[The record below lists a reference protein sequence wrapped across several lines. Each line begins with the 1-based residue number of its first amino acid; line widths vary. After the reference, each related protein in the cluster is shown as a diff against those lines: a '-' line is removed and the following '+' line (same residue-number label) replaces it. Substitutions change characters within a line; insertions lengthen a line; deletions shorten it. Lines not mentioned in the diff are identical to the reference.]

1 MLTNKAK
8 NTIVLL
14 GVGHTNA
21 HIVKMWKM
29 QPIPDAQLI
38 CVSNFPVAT
47 YSGMLPGVLSEQYQP
62 EDMEIDLVRLCASAS
77 VRLIIG
83 DVTSIDHEQQ
93 KITFRN
99 RPALSWDFLSIGI
112 GSRPSMEGVD
122 VSGNSLVAAKP
133 MQSLLQRLE
142 QRIEE
147 VAHRNKSGSKDED
160 LAPVR
165 VAVVGG
171 GIGSIEI
178 AFCLQR
184 RSKVSKDDQA
194 DFQISLVTGRTGVGS
209 GLLPKTK
216 EKVCDLFSEKGISVS
231 AGQRVSKVTET
242 HLILENGDEIESDVV
257 IWATDATPPELLS
270 QVDVEKDAKGF
281 LLTKPT
287 LQSVSNDRIFAVGD
301 TGTMAASP
309 TDKAGVFAVRQGP
322 VLWENLKRSVKQTA
336 LKEYVPQSGYLKL
349 INTADGKSIAEYLGR
364 TFYGS
369 WCWFLK
375 DRIDTKFMAMYTA
388 YTPPMMKMPDPEDTE
403 TAMRCLGCG
412 GKIGSQILSSVL
424 KELDIPEHPSVVI
437 GLSNPDDAAVV
448 RTVNDQVTVT
458 TDFFASPFDD
468 PYLVGRIALLNSASD
483 CFVMGAQPTGVLAM
497 VQLPL
502 VHSRTQLQIMREL
515 MSGSVEEIN
524 RMGGAI
530 VGGHSIEGP
539 RLTIGFTVLGDQ
551 VVDTRTKGMLNEGDQ
566 LILTKPLGSG
576 VLLAA
581 LMQAR
586 LPGTSYQGLVKTMLA
601 SNQIA
606 LELMVQHGVS
616 GVTDVT
622 GFGLAGH
629 LQEMLAAS
637 GLSAKLNMDDVPVMP
652 GCQAL
657 IESGIEST
665 LVDDNRLIAEKVNLE
680 GATWQKKIS
689 AVMFDPQTSGGIL
702 CGVKPSEVDSVL
714 GFLTDEGFEQSAVI
728 GEVVKKSGELPTI
741 ELVDSH

>member
-38 CVSNFPVAT
+38 CVTNFPVAT
-47 YSGMLPGVLSEQYQP
+47 YSGMLPGVLSGQYP
-62 EDMEIDLVRLCASAS
+62 LDDMEIDLVRLCASVG

-83 DVTSIDHEQQ
+83 DVSSVDTKQQ
-93 KITFRN
+93 KIKFHD
-99 RPALSWDFLSIGI
+99 RPDLDWDFLSIGI
-112 GSRPSMEGVD
+112 GSRPSMDGVD
-122 VSGNSLVAAKP
+122 VSGDSLVAAKP
-133 MQSLLQRLE
+133 MQTLLRRLD
-142 QRIEE
+142 QRIEK
-147 VAHRNKSGSKDED
+147 AAKDREGN
-160 LAPVR
+160 PVR
-165 VAVVGG
+165 VTVVGG

-178 AFCLQR
+178 SFCLQR
-184 RSKVSKDDQA
+184 RLKEA
-194 DFQISLVTGRTGVGS
+194 NANHQIRLVTGGSGIGS
-209 GLLPKTK
+209 GLLPATK
-216 EKVCDLFSEKGISVS
+216 EKVSGLMSEKGILTSS
-231 AGQRVSKVTET
+231 GHRVAKVTDT
-242 HLILENGDEIESDVV
+242 IVILENGDQIESDVV
-257 IWATDATPPELLS
+257 IWATNATPPELLS
-270 QVDVEKDAKGF
+270 EVDVEKDAKGF

-287 LQSVSNDRIFAVGD
+287 LQTVSNDNIFAVGD
-301 TGTMAASP
+301 TGTMADSP

-322 VLWENLKRSVKQTA
+322 VLWENLKHSVKQTA

-349 INTADGKSIAEYLGR
+349 INTADGKSIAEYRGR

-369 WCWFLK
+369 WCWYLK
-375 DRIDTKFMAMYTA
+375 DRIDQKFMKMYTA
-388 YTPPMMKMPDPEDTE
+388 YDPPMMKMTDPEDTE

-424 KELDIPEHPSVVI
+424 KELDVPDHPSVVI
-437 GLSNPDDAAVV
+437 GLANPDDAAVV

-483 CFVMGAQPTGVLAM
+483 CFVMGAQPTGVLAI

-502 VHSRTQLQIMREL
+502 VHSKTQLQIMREL
-515 MSGSVEEIN
+515 MGGSVEEIN

-551 VVDTRTKGMLNEGDQ
+551 VAGTRTKGMLQEGDQ
-566 LILTKPLGSG
+566 LVLTKPLGTG

-586 LPGTSYQGLVKTMLA
+586 LPGASYQALVKTMLA

-606 LELMVQHGVS
+606 LDLIVRHGVS

-622 GFGLAGH
+622 GFGLTGH
-629 LQEMLAAS
+629 LQEMLSAS
-637 GLSAKLNMDDVPVMP
+637 GFSARLRMDDVPVMP

-665 LVDDNRLIAEKVNLE
+665 LVDDNRLIAGKVNLE
-680 GATWQKKIS
+680 GARWQQKDS
-689 AVMFDPQTSGGIL
+689 SVMFDPQTSGGIL
-702 CGVKPSEVDSVL
+702 CGVKQSEVAGVL
-714 GFLTDEGFEQSAVI
+714 SFLSDAGFEESAVI
-728 GEVVKKSGELPTI
+728 GEVVKKAGELPTI
-741 ELVDSH
+741 ELA

>member
-1 MLTNKAK
+1 MLTNTAK

-14 GVGHTNA
+14 GVGHTSA

-38 CVSNFPVAT
+38 CVSNFPIAT
-47 YSGMLPGVLSEQYQP
+47 YSGMLPGVLSGQYKP
-62 EDMEIDLVRLCASAS
+62 EEMEIDLVRLCASAG

-83 DVTSIDHEQQ
+83 DVASVDTTQQ
-93 KITFRN
+93 KIIFRD
-99 RPALSWDFLSIGI
+99 RPDLAWDFLSIGI
-112 GSRPSMEGVD
+112 GSRPSMEGVE
-122 VSGNSLVAAKP
+122 VSGQSLVAAKP
-133 MQSLLQRLE
+133 MQTLLQRLD
-142 QRIEE
+142 QRIEM
-147 VAHRNKSGSKDED
+147 VAGDKKAN
-160 LAPVR
+160 PVR
-165 VAVVGG
+165 VTVVGG

-178 AFCLQR
+178 AFCLHR
-184 RSKVSKDDQA
+184 RSKQSDNGKA
-194 DFQISLVTGRTGVGS
+194 NFEIKLVTGKSGVGA
-209 GLLPKTK
+209 GLLESTRDR
-216 EKVCDLFSEKGISVS
+216 VAGLLSDKGISTS
-231 AGQRVSKVTET
+231 SGHRVAEITENN
-242 HLILENGDEIESDVV
+242 LILRNGDQIDSDVV
-257 IWATDATPPELLS
+257 IWATDATAPELLS
-270 QVDVEKDAKGF
+270 YVDVEKDAKGF

-287 LQSVSNDRIFAVGD
+287 LQTVSHDRIFAVGD

-322 VLWENLKRSVKQTA
+322 VLWENLQRSVKQTA
-336 LKEYVPQSGYLKL
+336 LKDYVAQSGYLKL
-349 INTADGKSIAEYLGR
+349 INTADGKSIAEYLGH

-375 DRIDTKFMAMYTA
+375 DRIDQKFMAMYTA
-388 YTPPMMKMPDPEDTE
+388 YDPPMMKMPNPQDTE

-424 KELDIPEHPSVVI
+424 EELDIPNHPAVVI
-437 GLSNPDDAAVV
+437 GLANPDDAAVV
-448 RTVNDQVTVT
+448 KTLNDQVTVT

-483 CFVMGAQPTGVLAM
+483 CFVMGAQPTGVLAI

-502 VHSRTQLQIMREL
+502 VHSKTQLQIMREL
-515 MSGSVEEIN
+515 MAGSVEEIN
-524 RMGGAI
+524 RMGGSI

-551 VVDTRTKGMLNEGDQ
+551 IVDTRTKGMLQEGDQ

-586 LPGTSYQGLVKTMLA
+586 LPGLSYQALVKTMLA

-606 LELMVQHGVS
+606 LDLIVRHGVS

-622 GFGLAGH
+622 GFGLIGH
-629 LQEMLAAS
+629 LQEMLSAS
-637 GLSAKLNMDDVPVMP
+637 GFSARLQMDDVPVMP

-657 IESGIEST
+657 VQSGIEST
-665 LVDDNRLIAEKVNLE
+665 LVDDNRLIAEKANLE
-680 GATWQKKIS
+680 GARWQRKDS

-702 CGVKPSEVDSVL
+702 CGVKQSEVSGVL
-714 GFLTDEGFEQSAVI
+714 KFLRDAGFEESAVI
-728 GEVVKKSGELPTI
+728 GQVVKKSRELPTI
-741 ELVDSH
+741 ELE

>member
-29 QPIPDAQLI
+29 HPIPDAQLI

-47 YSGMLPGVLSEQYQP
+47 YSGMLPGVLSGQYPP
-62 EDMEIDLVRLCASAS
+62 EKMEIDLVRLCASAG

-83 DVTSIDHEQQ
+83 DVTSVDHSQQ
-93 KITFRN
+93 KILFRD

-112 GSRPSMEGVD
+112 GSRPSIKGVE
-122 VSGNSLVAAKP
+122 VSGDSLIAAKP
-133 MQSLLQRLE
+133 MQTLLQRLDR
-142 QRIEE
+142 RIKE
-147 VAHRNKSGSKDED
+147 VVTQNNNAHNDQTVSSVD
-160 LAPVR
+160 

-184 RSKVSKDDQA
+184 RMDQRDNEEVNCQIRLVS
-194 DFQISLVTGRTGVGS
+194 GRSGVGA
-209 GLLPKTK
+209 GLLPTTR
-216 EKVCDLFSEKGISVS
+216 EKVSQLLRDKGISAS
-231 AGQRVSKVTET
+231 SGHRVTKVTEK
-242 HLILENGDEIESDVV
+242 HLVLDNGDKIDADVV
-257 IWATDATPPELLS
+257 IWATDAMPPELLS
-270 QVDVEKDAKGF
+270 QVDVAKDAKGF

-287 LQSVSNDRIFAVGD
+287 LQTVSSDRIFAVGD

-322 VLWENLKRSVKQTA
+322 VLWENLKRAVKQTA

-388 YTPPMMKMPDPEDTE
+388 YDPPMMKMPDPKDTE
-403 TAMRCLGCG
+403 SAMRCLGCG

-424 KELDIPEHPSVVI
+424 EELDIPEHPAVVV
-437 GLSNPDDAAVV
+437 GLANPDDAAIVK
-448 RTVNDQVTVT
+448 TVHNQVTVT

-502 VHSRTQLQIMREL
+502 VHSKTQLQIMREL
-515 MSGSVEEIN
+515 MAGSVEEIN
-524 RMGGAI
+524 RMGGSI

-551 VVDTRTKGMLNEGDQ
+551 IVDTRTKGMLNEGDQ

-586 LPGTSYQGLVKTMLA
+586 LSGSSYQSLVKTMLA

-606 LELMVQHGVS
+606 LDLIVRHGVS

-629 LQEMLAAS
+629 LQEMLSAS
-637 GLSAKLNMDDVPVMP
+637 GFSAKLAMEDIPVMP
-652 GCQAL
+652 GCQGL

-665 LVDDNRLIAEKVNLE
+665 LVDDNRLIAQKVNLQ
-680 GATWQKKIS
+680 GARWQQNDA

-702 CGVKPSEVDSVL
+702 CGVKPSEVTGVL
-714 GFLTDEGFEQSAVI
+714 KFLTAAGYEESAVI
-728 GEVVKKSGELPTI
+728 GEVLKKSGELPTI
-741 ELVDSH
+741 ELV

>member
-1 MLTNKAK
+1 MLTNTAK

-47 YSGMLPGVLSEQYQP
+47 YSGMLPGVLSGQYLPEQ
-62 EDMEIDLVRLCASAS
+62 MEIDLVRLCASAG

-83 DVTSIDHEQQ
+83 DVTSVDHAQQ
-93 KITFRN
+93 QIVFRD
-99 RPALSWDFLSIGI
+99 RPALTFDLLSIGI
-112 GSRPSMEGVD
+112 GSRPSLTGVT
-122 VSGNSLVAAKP
+122 VSGDSLIAAKP
-133 MQSLLQRLE
+133 MQTLLQRLD
-142 QRIEE
+142 QRIET
-147 VAHRNKSGSKDED
+147 VASQKKREANGQNAS
-160 LAPVR
+160 PVR
-165 VAVVGG
+165 VSIVGG

-184 RSKVSKDDQA
+184 RSDDSQNNQA
-194 DFQISLVTGRTGVGS
+194 DCQIGLVAGRTGVGS
-209 GLLPKTK
+209 GLLPATR
-216 EKVCDLFSEKGISVS
+216 ERVTELMSDKGISVS
-231 AGQRVSKVTET
+231 SEQRVAEITET
-242 HLILENGDEIESDVV
+242 HLILENGVKIDSDVV
-257 IWATDATPPELLS
+257 IWATDATPPQLLS
-270 QVDVEKDAKGF
+270 QIDIEKDVKGF

-287 LQSVSNDRIFAVGD
+287 LQTISNENIFAVGD
-301 TGTMAASP
+301 TGTMTVSP

-322 VLWENLKRSVKQTA
+322 VLWENLKRAIKQTA
-336 LKEYVPQSGYLKL
+336 LKQYVPQSGYLKL
-349 INTADGKSIAEYLGR
+349 INTADGKSIAEYRGR

-369 WCWFLK
+369 WCWYLK
-375 DRIDTKFMAMYTA
+375 DRIDRKFMAMYTA
-388 YTPPMMKMPDPEDTE
+388 YDPPMMKMPNPKDTE

-412 GKIGSQILSSVL
+412 GKIGSQVLSSVL
-424 KELDIPEHPSVVI
+424 KELDIPDHPSVVV
-437 GLSNPDDAAVV
+437 GLVNPDDAAVV

-483 CFVMGAQPTGVLAM
+483 CFVMGAQPTGVLAI

-502 VHSRTQLQIMREL
+502 VHSKTQLQIMREL
-515 MSGSVEEIN
+515 MGGSVEEIN
-524 RMGGAI
+524 RMGGSI

-551 VVDTRTKGMLNEGDQ
+551 IVDTRTKGMLQEGDQ

-576 VLLAA
+576 VMLAA

-586 LPGTSYQGLVKTMLA
+586 LPGASYQALLKTMLS

-606 LELMVQHGVS
+606 LDLIVRHGIS

-622 GFGLAGH
+622 GFGLTGH
-629 LQEMLAAS
+629 LQEMLSAS
-637 GLSAKLNMDDVPVMP
+637 GFSAQLRMDDVPVMP
-652 GCQAL
+652 GSQAL

-665 LVDDNRLIAEKVNLE
+665 LVDDNRLIVEKVQLK
-680 GATWQKKIS
+680 GARWQQKDS

-702 CGVKPSEVDSVL
+702 CGVKQSEVAGVL
-714 GFLTDEGFEQSAVI
+714 SFLSDAGFEDSAVI

-741 ELVDSH
+741 ELV

>member
-216 EKVCDLFSEKGISVS
+216 EKVSDLFLS
-231 AGQRVSKVTET
+231 
-242 HLILENGDEIESDVV
+242 LIHI
-257 IWATDATPPELLS
+257 
-270 QVDVEKDAKGF
+270 
-281 LLTKPT
+281 
-287 LQSVSNDRIFAVGD
+287 
-301 TGTMAASP
+301 
-309 TDKAGVFAVRQGP
+309 
-322 VLWENLKRSVKQTA
+322 
-336 LKEYVPQSGYLKL
+336 
-349 INTADGKSIAEYLGR
+349 
-364 TFYGS
+364 
-369 WCWFLK
+369 
-375 DRIDTKFMAMYTA
+375 
-388 YTPPMMKMPDPEDTE
+388 
-403 TAMRCLGCG
+403 
-412 GKIGSQILSSVL
+412 
-424 KELDIPEHPSVVI
+424 
-437 GLSNPDDAAVV
+437 
-448 RTVNDQVTVT
+448 
-458 TDFFASPFDD
+458 
-468 PYLVGRIALLNSASD
+468 
-483 CFVMGAQPTGVLAM
+483 
-497 VQLPL
+497 
-502 VHSRTQLQIMREL
+502 
-515 MSGSVEEIN
+515 
-524 RMGGAI
+524 
-530 VGGHSIEGP
+530 
-539 RLTIGFTVLGDQ
+539 
-551 VVDTRTKGMLNEGDQ
+551 
-566 LILTKPLGSG
+566 
-576 VLLAA
+576 
-581 LMQAR
+581 
-586 LPGTSYQGLVKTMLA
+586 
-601 SNQIA
+601 
-606 LELMVQHGVS
+606 
-616 GVTDVT
+616 
-622 GFGLAGH
+622 
-629 LQEMLAAS
+629 
-637 GLSAKLNMDDVPVMP
+637 
-652 GCQAL
+652 
-657 IESGIEST
+657 
-665 LVDDNRLIAEKVNLE
+665 
-680 GATWQKKIS
+680 
-689 AVMFDPQTSGGIL
+689 
-702 CGVKPSEVDSVL
+702 
-714 GFLTDEGFEQSAVI
+714 
-728 GEVVKKSGELPTI
+728 
-741 ELVDSH
+741 